1 MSVSECV
8 RVFPESVAWHVRAQ
22 IKERSRRLDRTI
34 FKWPPIELCAY
45 ERGEDHAKWIV
56 LVSW

>member
-22 IKERSRRLDRTI
+22 IKERSRRLNRTFLNGRQLSYVLTKEKI
-34 FKWPPIELCAY
+34 MRNGELA
-45 ERGEDHAKWIV
+45 A
-56 LVSW
+56 